1 MAVSYTNVNRP
12 GASLQ
17 TGNNTQIGT
26 SPGATNPQALHIEEY
41 GGKVEGTIARKSIV
55 RNFVPVRSITGTSV
69 LSNFR
74 IGESTLAKVT
84 PGTAP
89 DGTVNQA
96 SKVSVR
102 VDTLINAR
110 AIMPLLDDFQNSY
123 DARMAIGEEHG
134 KKFAKFIDQAFLIQ
148 AVKAAQLT
156 NSGLPAGWTGG
167 SVKTLAAAGDAT
179 DPALLEAAFA
189 DLFTLME
196 EKDVDP
202 INDDVVVVVKP
213 ASYYTLLKN
222 NRLVDRDFVLSDGT
236 SIKTKSLAV
245 YGAPIY
251 VSNNLPTT
259 NISGHELS
267 NAGNSNAY
275 DGDFTKVVAAAFSPK
290 ALLAGETIPLTP
302 DVFYDPISKMWF
314 VDAHTSFAVTPDN
327 PAYAGV
333 ILKP

>member
-12 GASLQ
+12 GAVLQ
-17 TGNNTQIGT
+17 TGNNAQIGT
-26 SPGATNPQALHIEEY
+26 SPAGTNPQALHIEEY
-41 GGKVEGTIARKSIV
+41 GGKIEGTIARKSIV
-55 RNFVPVRSITGTSV
+55 RNFVPVRSITGTSI

-96 SKVSVR
+96 GKVSVR

-110 AIMPLLDDFQNSY
+110 SIVPLLDDFQNSY

-156 NSGLPAGWTGG
+156 NAGLPAGWTGG

-179 DPALLEAAFA
+179 DPALLESAFA
-189 DLFTLME
+189 DLFQLME

-202 INDDVVVVVKP
+202 ISDDVVVVVKP
-213 ASYYTLLKN
+213 QSYYTLLKN

-236 SIKTKSLAV
+236 NIKTKSLSA

-251 VSNNLPTT
+251 VSNNLPTSV
-259 NISGHELS
+259 ISGHELS

-275 DGDFTKVVAAAFSPK
+275 DGDFSKVVAVAFSPK

-314 VDAHTSFAVTPDN
+314 IDAHTSFAVTPDN

-333 ILKP
+333 IVKP